1 MDAAR
6 AGMGVA
12 VLSEWMASGYV
23 ERGDLVVRRLA
34 SRPLRHP
41 WRIAYRDELGSVA
54 ERLKVAL
61 VGLAPRLRV
70 AG

>member
-34 SRPLRHP
+34 SRPLRRP
-41 WRIAYRDELGSVA
+41 WRIAYRDELGTLPS
-54 ERLKVAL
+54 
-61 VGLAPRLRV
+61 G
-70 AG
+70 